1 MPNEFRKRD
10 KTFRSISEILFKE
23 KDFKKMVSKAK
34 EEEVVIRFNEIFP
47 ELSTISKAVK
57 FNYGVLYLRVENSVW
72 RSELNLKQTA
82 IISKIKNNIKDI
94 SIDKIKFIS

>member
-10 KTFRSISEILFKE
+10 RSFRSISDILFKE
-23 KDFKKMVSKAK
+23 KDFKKMVSRARN
-34 EEEVVIRFNEIFP
+34 EEVVIKFSEIFP
-47 ELSTISKAVK
+47 ELSLIAKAVK

-82 IISKIKNNIKDI
+82 MISKIKKNSGTSNAT
-94 SIDKIKFIS
+94 